1 MPQDNLTKQ
10 FQEQLRQMRKGSGI
24 TNVTPSPPTSITQQ
38 PSMMNQQGQRLSDV
52 IGGGQQPSW
61 GVQPDE
67 SGNLLT
73 ATAKG
78 LWTAAETTL
87 FGVPRLFLPESAK
100 EWLEPKSFGERAAVG
115 VGGAAGFL
123 FPMRWGAAALSKGV
137 QVFAK
142 HGVKRFAGRY
152 VDDSIKLMEKDKDFV
167 KWIEKKIAR
176 GEIEEATVT
185 DFMKRILS
193 EPKSNILALGTK
205 EGQAL
210 MARGVK
216 DKTSFVKSFQEN
228 TPKILMEKLDEA
240 GFRGLNAQ
248 KIVDTLGDDI
258 LKKIGS
264 VSTDTS
270 KVFKF
275 PMTRLH
281 QVIGGWTG
289 NGRLG
294 NIAAHAVEESILF
307 AAIETPMAAIRAQ
320 ADDQMDEFSLKGTL
334 AHAFILGSALGIIRP
349 AVKGFGEGGKDQP
362 IFRTALSRITNT
374 VKNRR
379 KWRNYELEVDKTRGI
394 GAEIVEADRARFID
408 EVKLV
413 WGNNKDIFKDVRKIK
428 RKSKEAAIDKDYGIP
443 LKKKGDLDELMGT
456 VEGRAQ
462 LKRVMMDTEKAFFD
476 NWYPKFL
483 KEIPQD
489 LWESS
494 PRMMLGALAF
504 NYETYME
511 WFDKGYPLEDIIFH
525 TALGMFMTKRGKAL
539 EYTSGGKLK
548 TLYKER
554 PYVYSDDL
562 KKTDRYLQALGSN
575 LDASLYRAVFNETEM
590 IKRGFSDVDPNSKDM
605 QELKAIAERHGIIL
619 DRFVGTDDA
628 GNNIE
633 RTKKA
638 GKTGLKV
645 EDPATGK
652 KVAEERQVDFDDDV
666 YSAFAGV
673 VKKNFLSKATETE
686 QDVLETWEINESTLR
701 KIKKDLREYQ
711 FDGLK
716 EFAVEKGKAGITK
729 GTDVLDVVL
738 GSAETSAVAY
748 RDIIQR
754 AVIDMYN
761 EVLRL
766 ESPDTWKPIEY
777 DWSTEETKLVLRP
790 FSMSSKINTPSWAYS
805 RAMLGEDSN
814 LFLLLRPFVQFRGKP
829 IDLSQEMVDKVYGT
843 WSEGRRDQS
852 KTAIMD
858 KYHREV
864 NELIFGESLEQIPME
879 RWLLAGDSMIQ
890 NWTSLVLNRR
900 SIRKHWRVLEDL
912 SPDAKNELGLF
923 TDTQYGEVKQL
934 ISKVFEEG
942 GYLANSIEMV
952 SGRGKKLDYSKDTAS
967 DYNFLKSLLKVLQG
981 DVKRAQTGWIGGESP
996 PPKKAFRNDI
1006 TKLKNILTDKMP
1018 LLTMSTRDSAE
1029 RIAKDT
1035 LIDQLYEYTVDK
1047 TLGLVTKADGRYL
1060 DSTDRAKIRVL
1071 QHSGILSPKF
1081 DMMDISGFVN
1091 DFGKLFTHFQN
1102 KHPKKAAEMDDMAD
1116 FMRYLS
1122 AKDSNVLIDLVG
1134 EVNDFRFFSELT
1146 AAAKSQGQSVA
1157 EFSKTLMDNFQKHI
1171 EPYTRGSDGNGF
1183 IQVGKYRATV
1193 DPGYLGQLVSRLD
1206 LLNQDVARV
1215 SHKELMNDIIPNIG
1229 KKWTA
1234 DKDIDNNINALL
1246 TKVFNTVHSNPSRAG
1261 VATQILARAGIYNK
1275 SERFWTWDE
1284 YTKEPEKLQ
1293 DIIKNI
1299 EAQLNLDF
1307 QVFKTTADLEKI
1319 HHRDRLDNE
1328 SVYPADKPVTMNLS
1342 GFVKKYRI
1350 SNLSGSS
1357 GKTLSRVLRDT
1368 PKVMKNAWSFYKHL
1382 KKEGAVLTHN
1392 KNQYTS
1398 EQWMDNPK
1406 LNDAHYDFL
1415 LDSISIYN
1423 QLRNA
1428 KTRRLITVTHGQKN
1442 PRWEEFTYQD
1452 NEVFKAIED
1461 ILGELTLINTA
1472 GYKRKVDGRISTFDI
1487 RRGNVDPA
1495 FEADFYNSLGSQ
1507 PAAFRKGA
1515 ATPRDMIE
1523 DIGSAHLNQPFI
1535 VAYISTLGN
1544 GIGIPI
1550 GSMSSRSQRKTY
1562 AMNNLAQK
1570 FVDVY
1575 SKVRKDLPTEA
1586 KTEFDD
1592 FIKKVLIDTKA
1603 VEGKPMNLKS
1613 DGWEYGNIAS
1623 YSKMSRDFTV
1633 MLTNTVGDRV
1643 MGKEFWDA
1651 AKGDNWGNSE
1661 GLAKKQLRY
1670 MKILFNRSAKR
1681 LDKKHITD
1689 LIDVLEKPEMEF
1701 IDNSIRGD
1709 QKGSIKKELYRLTK
1723 EGTRTHYIEDES
1735 VIDGGEL
1742 PNASSLFRKLNNQIM
1757 AEEAEMHKTD
1767 KGFKL
1772 NDMQDPKSFP
1782 GGIKDGNMFDSI
1794 NIVSKE
1800 YMRVIRF
1807 LSGISNN
1814 DIETVKPIGGLG
1826 SSKDAVWID
1835 KTVWI
1840 TDAAWEP
1847 YFKNNKVD
1855 MVKMGSSVKM
1865 AGEKHMGVKD
1875 ANGRYPKAIYLD
1887 ETDSNN
1893 NLVYENMEA
1902 VMGATIGKDKV
1913 INLPMETFGI
1923 SSFVKSSK
1931 NATIPIQ
1938 LGNDLTTEALN
1949 SSFFDWM
1956 FRANLRSFI
1965 EESGKSYGAGDIA
1978 SIGSKLRYEDIETSS
1993 DQLSLLDM
2001 WIQEG
2006 LDPTYYVFKRSVK
2019 NAVKRQL
2026 LDRRGVFTP
2035 TNPHGSQSNMVP
2047 TWADYG
2053 AVNSLRFTTFRSRE
2067 IDGSIQRDIWTYGQ
2081 IEIDNV
2087 NRGKL
2092 VNQERI
2098 RFIEH
2103 NNAAKDNI
2111 VNTKG
2116 LGSKEIETLLD
2127 GKKTV
2132 TIGELHD
2139 ALTEYNKKLDG
2150 KSYEVAIVA
2159 HRTPTTRASDKVIV
2173 GLKGFDL
2180 TGNSV
2185 RINHADAWIRL
2196 EADHDLDKLN
2206 YWWDTP
2212 SDILNHW
2219 DKISGQVDSISGVQ
2233 TRRTVEGLKLSDGES
2248 LIRYNRSERDSQ
2260 FHRGTVVKSRRMVQF
2275 LKNYRNARFADVDG
2289 FSMKLQQGAGRLS
2302 IAGDKQV
2309 EAVEKQIAEDIQRVV
2324 DAQGRGM
2331 DDQIF
2336 NDGWMDRI
2344 LFGDGTDKY
2353 PGLILKQSYDA
2364 NKKIYMGELPL
2375 SGLEKD
2381 IVKLVLRPY
2390 QRLLQLQT
2398 SVYENGESKK
2408 VDYDSLID
2416 YVQIY
2421 RKQMDNLNKHIY
2433 YNLINGKTPSGKSYD
2448 KTRIDGIFKR
2458 NKEFVDPFNLD
2469 DAKFGETREGIDIL
2483 ESNRT
2488 MIAGDRML
2496 GVVGSHDRLRMPKI
2510 DYETQVATDDIM
2522 MDLLTG
2528 NLKDVTSATKMI
2540 YEQYKSDVKK
2550 ISALNSIDYR
2560 IRRYRDNAHTAFKN
2574 GSTGLYNYW
2583 HDRAGSL
2590 ESFRNDLQTQI
2601 MSSSKTQRVIR
2612 NRIRSQIKTQLL
2624 SGKTWT
2630 AYNGKEYNLSSQK
2643 MRQREI
2649 SIGNLSKTIER
2660 SIWDYRNKKLGVT
2673 VRGVNGDDYLQTLV
2687 TYNVLSNITGA
2698 GLNPELVGIDKARE
2712 WETDR
2717 ADMRRNYGK
2726 QFRDYRNGR
2735 VDAGK
2740 DIDDI
2745 MNEAL
2750 ADMEGFYHKW
2760 DAESPGLGKY
2770 FVFSVMTPQ
2779 MDATTVTYHKGY
2791 LMPGFKQTSS
2801 QAKFVNLGLRF
2812 FSRIDS
2818 DMARQAIRMIGKPI
2832 SEQLAY
2838 FRNGSLSA
2846 PMLGENFMTE
2856 ANIRKRNPVDFDV
2869 NEGGSPLI
2877 EYGSDTTKK
2886 EMMNKMM
2893 AHSDQDYYKVLD
2905 SKELDFTNM
2914 NENML
2919 RTIGLSGDV
2928 ALDYIAFRA
2937 PALGMEMIGDIRL
2950 IADMS
2955 FIPSNAIT
2963 RSGSVVPIGDFNAYM
2978 RHKRNQAFMFF
2989 GDMSNQKNIFTA
3001 QKTVVGS
3008 DVYGTPEYDK
3018 TARDYMKT
3026 QSERWLNESEPKKE
3040 GWKC

>member
-24 TNVTPSPPTSITQQ
+24 TNVTPSPPTSMTQQ
-38 PSMMNQQGQRLSDV
+38 PSMMQQQGQRLSDV
-52 IGGGQQPSW
+52 VGGEQPSW
-61 GVQPDE
+61 AVQPDE
-67 SGNLLT
+67 SGNILT
-73 ATAKG
+73 ALGKG
-78 LWTAAETTL
+78 AWTAFETTT
-87 FGVPRLFLPESAK
+87 FGIPRLFMSDEMK
-100 EWLEPKSFGERAAVG
+100 EMMEPKSFIERMGAG
-115 VGGAAGFL
+115 IGGAAGFL
-123 FPMRWGAAALSKGV
+123 LPMRWGHAALSAGV
-137 QVFAK
+137 KTFAK
-142 HGVKRFAGRY
+142 HGTKKFAKSY
-152 VDDSIKLMEKDKDFV
+152 VDESVKLMQKDKDFV
-167 KWIEKKIAR
+167 RWIEKKMSR
-176 GEIEEATVT
+176 GEIEDATVV
-185 DFMKRILS
+185 DFMKRILA
-193 EPKSNILALGTK
+193 EPKSKLLALGTK

-216 DKTSFVKSFQEN
+216 DKTSFIKSFQEN

-240 GFRGLNAQ
+240 GFRGVNAQ

-258 LKKIGS
+258 MKRIGS

-281 QVIGGWTG
+281 QVLGGWTG

-294 NIAAHAVEESILF
+294 NIAAHAVEEVILF
-307 AAIETPMAAIRAQ
+307 SAIETPMAYIRAQ
-320 ADDQMDEFSLKGTL
+320 ADDQMDEFSLSGTL
-334 AHAFILGSALGIIRP
+334 GHAFILGSALGLIRP
-349 AVKGFGEGGKDQP
+349 VVKGFGEGGKDQP
-362 IFRTALSRITNT
+362 IFRTALSRITQT
-374 VKNRR
+374 VRNRR
-379 KWRNYELEVDKTRGI
+379 KWRDYELEVDKTRGV
-394 GAEIVEADRARFID
+394 GAEIVEADRARFRD

-413 WGNNKDIFKDVRKIK
+413 WDNNKDIFRDVRRIK

-443 LKKKGDLDELMGT
+443 LKNKKQIDELMDSP
-456 VEGRAQ
+456 EGRAQ

-476 NWYPKFL
+476 NWYPNFL
-483 KEIPQD
+483 REIPQD

-511 WFDKGYPLEDIIFH
+511 WLDKGYPLGDIIFH

-562 KKTDRYLQALGSN
+562 RKTDRYLQALGSN
-575 LDASLYRAVFNETEM
+575 LDASLYRAVFNEHEM
-590 IKRGFSDVDPNSKDM
+590 IRRGFSDVDPNSRDM

-619 DRFVGTDDA
+619 DRFVGTDEA

-633 RTKKA
+633 RTKKP
-638 GKTGLKV
+638 GK
-645 EDPATGK
+645 TGK
-652 KVAEERQVDFDDDV
+652 KVKDPETDKEVAEEKQVDFDDDV
-666 YSAFAGV
+666 YSAFAGI
-673 VKKNFLSKATETE
+673 VKKNFLSKASEAE
-686 QDVLETWEINESTLR
+686 QDVLEAWEVNESTLR

-738 GSAETSAVAY
+738 GSAESSAVQY

-766 ESPDTWKPIEY
+766 ENPEGWKPIEY
-777 DWSTEETKLVLRP
+777 QWGSEETKLILRP
-790 FSMSSKINTPSWAYS
+790 FNMSSKLNLPSWAYS

-814 LFLLLRPFVQFRGKP
+814 LFLLLRPFVQFRGTP
-829 IDLSQEMVDKVYGT
+829 IDLTQEMVNNVYGT
-843 WSEGRRDQS
+843 WSKGRRDPS

-864 NELIFGESLEQIPME
+864 NELVFGESLETIPME

-890 NWTSLVLNRR
+890 DWTSLVLNRR
-900 SIRKHWRVLEDL
+900 SIRKHWRILEDL
-912 SPDAKNELGLF
+912 SPGAKNELKLF
-923 TDTQYGEVKQL
+923 EPKQYEEIKQL
-934 ISKVFEEG
+934 ITKVFDEG

-952 SGRGKKLDYSKDTAS
+952 SGQGKKLDYSKDTAS
-967 DYNFLKSLLKVLQG
+967 DYNFLRGLLRVLQG
-981 DVKRAQTGWIGGESP
+981 DVKRPQAGWIGGEAP
-996 PPKKAFRNDI
+996 PAKETFRNDVVR
-1006 TKLKNILTDKMP
+1006 LKNLLTDKMP
-1018 LLTMSTRDSAE
+1018 LLTMSTRDSSE
-1029 RIAKDT
+1029 RIAKET

-1060 DSTDRAKIRVL
+1060 DSIDRAKIRLL
-1071 QHSGILSPKF
+1071 QQTGILSPKF
-1081 DMMDISGFVN
+1081 DMMDISGFID
-1091 DFGKLFTHFQN
+1091 DFGKLFSHFQN
-1102 KHPKKAAEMDDMAD
+1102 KHPNKAKDMDDLAD

-1122 AKDSNVLIDLVG
+1122 AKDSNVLIDLVS
-1134 EVNDFRFFSELT
+1134 EVNDFKFFTELT
-1146 AAAKSQGQSVA
+1146 AAAKTQGLSVA
-1157 EFSKTLMDNFQKHI
+1157 EFSQTLMDNFRKHI
-1171 EPYTRGSDGNGF
+1171 EPYIRGSDGNGF
-1183 IQVGKYRATV
+1183 IQVGRYRATV
-1193 DPGYLGQLVSRLD
+1193 DPGSLGKLVAQLD
-1206 LLNQDVARV
+1206 LLNNNVARV
-1215 SHKELMNDIIPNIG
+1215 SHKELLNDIIPNIG
-1229 KKWTA
+1229 KRWTA
-1234 DKDIDNNINALL
+1234 DKDIDNNINSLL
-1246 TKVFNTVHSNPSRAG
+1246 TKVINTIYLNPSRAG
-1261 VATQILARAGIYNK
+1261 VATQILARAGVYNK

-1284 YTKEPEKLQ
+1284 YTKEPQKLQ

-1299 EAQLNLDF
+1299 QAQLNLEF

-1328 SVYPADKPVTMNLS
+1328 SMYPVDKPVTMNLDE
-1342 GFVKKYRI
+1342 FVKKYKI
-1350 SNLSGSS
+1350 KNLTGYT
-1357 GKTLSRVLRDT
+1357 GKTLSRALRDT
-1368 PKVMKNAWSFYKHL
+1368 PKAMKNAWNFYKHL
-1382 KKEGAVLTHN
+1382 KEQGAVLTHN

-1398 EQWMDNPK
+1398 EQWLDNSK
-1406 LNDAHYDFL
+1406 LNDVHYDFV

-1428 KTRRLITVTHGQKN
+1428 KTRRLISVTHGGDT
-1442 PRWEEFTYQD
+1442 PVRWEEFTYQD
-1452 NEVFKAIED
+1452 NAVFKAIED
-1461 ILGELTLINTA
+1461 ILYELTLINTS
-1472 GYKRKVDGRISTFDI
+1472 GYKRKVDGRLGTFDI
-1487 RRGNVDPA
+1487 RRGNVDPS
-1495 FEADFYNSLGSQ
+1495 FESDFLASVGSV
-1507 PAAFRKGA
+1507 PASFRRGA
-1515 ATPRDMIE
+1515 ATPRDIME
-1523 DIGSAHLNQPFI
+1523 DVGSPHLNQPFI

-1550 GSMSSRSQRKTY
+1550 GSTSSRNQRKTP
-1562 AMNNLAQK
+1562 AMNNLVKQ
-1570 FVDVY
+1570 FVSVY
-1575 SKVRKDLPTEA
+1575 RKVRKDLPTEA
-1586 KTEFDD
+1586 QTEFDD
-1592 FIKKVLIDTKA
+1592 FIKKSLIDTKA
-1603 VEGKPMNLKS
+1603 VEGKPMNLGS
-1613 DGWEYGNIAS
+1613 DGWEYGNIVS

-1670 MKILFNRSAKR
+1670 MKILFNRSAKK
-1681 LDKKHITD
+1681 LDNKHIND
-1689 LIDVLEKPEMEF
+1689 LIDVLEKKEMSF
-1701 IDNSIRGD
+1701 ISDSIRGD
-1709 QKGSIKKELYRLTK
+1709 QAGSLKKKLYQLSKKGTK
-1723 EGTRTHYIEDES
+1723 THYIEDEA
-1735 VIDGGEL
+1735 VLEGGDL
-1742 PNASSLFRKLNNQIM
+1742 PNASSLFRKLHKQIM
-1757 AEEAEMHKTD
+1757 AEEAAAGEKLGTL
-1767 KGFKL
+1767 GL
-1772 NDMQDPKSFP
+1772 NDMIDSKSFP
-1782 GGIKDGNMFDSI
+1782 GGIKDASMFDSI

-1807 LSGISNN
+1807 LAGISSN
-1814 DIETVKPIGGLG
+1814 DIETVKPVGGLG

-1847 YFKNNKVD
+1847 YFKTNKVD

-1875 ANGRYPKAIYLD
+1875 ESGRYKKAIYLD
-1887 ETDSNN
+1887 ETDANGE
-1893 NLVYENMEA
+1893 LIYKNMEA
-1902 VMGATIGKDKV
+1902 VMGAKFDADKTIY
-1913 INLPMETFGI
+1913 LPMETFGI

-1938 LGNDLTTEALN
+1938 LANDLTTESLN

-1956 FRANLRSFI
+1956 FRSNLRNFI
-1965 EESGKSYGAGDIA
+1965 QESGTTFGAGDIA
-1978 SIGSKLRYEDIETSS
+1978 SIGSKLKYENLDTSS

-2006 LDPTYYVFKRSVK
+2006 LDPSYYVFKRSVK
-2019 NAVKRQL
+2019 NAVKQQL

-2035 TNPHGSQSNMVP
+2035 TNPHGSQSNMIP
-2047 TWADYG
+2047 TWSDYG
-2053 AVNSLRFTTFRSRE
+2053 ASGSLRFTTFRNRE
-2067 IDGSIQRDIWTYGQ
+2067 VDGSIKRDIWTYGQ

-2087 NRGKL
+2087 NKGKL

-2103 NNAAKDNI
+2103 NNADKDNI
-2111 VNTKG
+2111 VNIKG
-2116 LGSKEIETLLD
+2116 VGSKEIETLLD

-2132 TIGELHD
+2132 TLVELHN
-2139 ALTEYNKKLDG
+2139 ALTDYNKTLDG

-2159 HRTPTTRASDKVIV
+2159 HRTPTTRSSDKVIV

-2212 SDILNHW
+2212 SDILRYW
-2219 DKISGQVDSISGVQ
+2219 DKVSGDVDSISGVQ
-2233 TRRTVEGLKLSDGES
+2233 TRRTVEGLKLSDGDS

-2260 FHRGTVVKSRRMVQF
+2260 FHRGTVVKSRRVVQF
-2275 LKNYRNARFADVDG
+2275 LKNYRNARFADVNG

-2309 EAVEKQIAEDIQRVV
+2309 QAVEKQIAEDIQRVV

-2336 NDGWMDRI
+2336 NDGWFDRI
-2344 LFGDGTDKY
+2344 LFGDGTNKY
-2353 PGLILKQSYDA
+2353 PGLIVKQSFEQK
-2364 NKKIYMGELPL
+2364 NKQYIGEQSL
-2375 SGLEKD
+2375 SELEKD
-2381 IVKLVLRPY
+2381 IVKMVLRPY

-2398 SVYENGESKK
+2398 NIYENGESKK

-2433 YNLINGKTPSGKSYD
+2433 YNLIKGRTPSGKSYD

-2469 DAKFGETREGIDIL
+2469 DAKFGEAKEGTDIL
-2483 ESNRT
+2483 DRNTS

-2510 DYETQVATDDIM
+2510 DYESQVATDEIM

-2528 NLKDVTSATKMI
+2528 NLKDVSAATEMI
-2540 YEQYKSDVKK
+2540 YNQFKSDARR

-2560 IRRYRDNAHTAFKN
+2560 IRRYRDNAHRGFKN
-2574 GSTGLYNYW
+2574 GEHNLYNYW
-2583 HDRAGSL
+2583 HERAGKL
-2590 ESFRNDLQTQI
+2590 ERFRNDLQISI
-2601 MSSSKTQRVIR
+2601 MSSSKTQRAIR

-2630 AYNGKEYNLSSQK
+2630 AYNGKEYNLSGKNMSE
-2643 MRQREI
+2643 RQRKIEK
-2649 SIGNLSKTIER
+2649 LSGIIER
-2660 SIWDYRNKKLGVT
+2660 SIWDYKNNKLGVT
-2673 VRGVNGDDYLQTLV
+2673 VRGINGDDYLQTLV

-2698 GLNPELVGIDKARE
+2698 GLNPELVGIDKSRE
-2712 WETDR
+2712 WEIDR
-2717 ADMRRNYGK
+2717 ADMRRNYTK
-2726 QFRDYRNGR
+2726 EFRDYRDGR
-2735 VDAGK
+2735 KDAGR

-2750 ADMEGFYHKW
+2750 WDMEQYYHKW
-2760 DAESPGLGKY
+2760 DAESPGLGRY

-2838 FRNGSLSA
+2838 FRNGSVSN

-2856 ANIRKRNPVDFDV
+2856 ANIRKSNPVDFES
-2869 NEGGSPLI
+2869 NEGGSPLTN
-2877 EYGSDTTKK
+2877 YSDMTRK
-2886 EMMNKMM
+2886 EMMHHMM
-2893 AHSDQDYYKVLD
+2893 AHSDKSYKDLLD
-2905 SKELDFTNM
+2905 NKELDFTNM
-2914 NENML
+2914 NEGVL
-2919 RTIGLSGDV
+2919 RTIGLTGDI

-2937 PALGMEMIGDIRL
+2937 PALGSEMIGDIRL

-2955 FIPSNAIT
+2955 YIPSNAIT

-2989 GDMSNQKNIFTA
+2989 GDMSNQKNIFTK
-3001 QKTVVGS
+3001 QKTVVGY
-3008 DVYGTPEYDK
+3008 DGFGTPEYDK
-3018 TARDYMKT
+3018 SSRVDMKK
-3026 QSERWLNESEPKKE
+3026 QSERWLNESEPTKE

>member
-1 MPQDNLTKQ
+1 
-10 FQEQLRQMRKGSGI
+10 
-24 TNVTPSPPTSITQQ
+24 
-38 PSMMNQQGQRLSDV
+38 
-52 IGGGQQPSW
+52 
-61 GVQPDE
+61 
-67 SGNLLT
+67 
-73 ATAKG
+73 
-78 LWTAAETTL
+78 
-87 FGVPRLFLPESAK
+87 
-100 EWLEPKSFGERAAVG
+100 
-115 VGGAAGFL
+115 
-123 FPMRWGAAALSKGV
+123 
-137 QVFAK
+137 
-142 HGVKRFAGRY
+142 
-152 VDDSIKLMEKDKDFV
+152 
-167 KWIEKKIAR
+167 
-176 GEIEEATVT
+176 
-185 DFMKRILS
+185 
-193 EPKSNILALGTK
+193 
-205 EGQAL
+205 
-210 MARGVK
+210 
-216 DKTSFVKSFQEN
+216 
-228 TPKILMEKLDEA
+228 
-240 GFRGLNAQ
+240 
-248 KIVDTLGDDI
+248 
-258 LKKIGS
+258 
-264 VSTDTS
+264 
-270 KVFKF
+270 
-275 PMTRLH
+275 
-281 QVIGGWTG
+281 
-289 NGRLG
+289 
-294 NIAAHAVEESILF
+294 
-307 AAIETPMAAIRAQ
+307 
-320 ADDQMDEFSLKGTL
+320 
-334 AHAFILGSALGIIRP
+334 
-349 AVKGFGEGGKDQP
+349 
-362 IFRTALSRITNT
+362 
-374 VKNRR
+374 
-379 KWRNYELEVDKTRGI
+379 
-394 GAEIVEADRARFID
+394 
-408 EVKLV
+408 
-413 WGNNKDIFKDVRKIK
+413 
-428 RKSKEAAIDKDYGIP
+428 
-443 LKKKGDLDELMGT
+443 
-456 VEGRAQ
+456 
-462 LKRVMMDTEKAFFD
+462 
-476 NWYPKFL
+476 
-483 KEIPQD
+483 
-489 LWESS
+489 
-494 PRMMLGALAF
+494 
-504 NYETYME
+504 
-511 WFDKGYPLEDIIFH
+511 
-525 TALGMFMTKRGKAL
+525 
-539 EYTSGGKLK
+539 
-548 TLYKER
+548 
-554 PYVYSDDL
+554 
-562 KKTDRYLQALGSN
+562 
-575 LDASLYRAVFNETEM
+575 
-590 IKRGFSDVDPNSKDM
+590 
-605 QELKAIAERHGIIL
+605 
-619 DRFVGTDDA
+619 
-628 GNNIE
+628 
-633 RTKKA
+633 
-638 GKTGLKV
+638 
-645 EDPATGK
+645 
-652 KVAEERQVDFDDDV
+652 
-666 YSAFAGV
+666 
-673 VKKNFLSKATETE
+673 
-686 QDVLETWEINESTLR
+686 
-701 KIKKDLREYQ
+701 
-711 FDGLK
+711 
-716 EFAVEKGKAGITK
+716 
-729 GTDVLDVVL
+729 
-738 GSAETSAVAY
+738 
-748 RDIIQR
+748 
-754 AVIDMYN
+754 
-761 EVLRL
+761 
-766 ESPDTWKPIEY
+766 
-777 DWSTEETKLVLRP
+777 
-790 FSMSSKINTPSWAYS
+790 
-805 RAMLGEDSN
+805 
-814 LFLLLRPFVQFRGKP
+814 
-829 IDLSQEMVDKVYGT
+829 
-843 WSEGRRDQS
+843 
-852 KTAIMD
+852 
-858 KYHREV
+858 
-864 NELIFGESLEQIPME
+864 
-879 RWLLAGDSMIQ
+879 
-890 NWTSLVLNRR
+890 
-900 SIRKHWRVLEDL
+900 
-912 SPDAKNELGLF
+912 
-923 TDTQYGEVKQL
+923 
-934 ISKVFEEG
+934 
-942 GYLANSIEMV
+942 
-952 SGRGKKLDYSKDTAS
+952 
-967 DYNFLKSLLKVLQG
+967 
-981 DVKRAQTGWIGGESP
+981 
-996 PPKKAFRNDI
+996 
-1006 TKLKNILTDKMP
+1006 
-1018 LLTMSTRDSAE
+1018 
-1029 RIAKDT
+1029 
-1035 LIDQLYEYTVDK
+1035 
-1047 TLGLVTKADGRYL
+1047 
-1060 DSTDRAKIRVL
+1060 
-1071 QHSGILSPKF
+1071 
-1081 DMMDISGFVN
+1081 
-1091 DFGKLFTHFQN
+1091 
-1102 KHPKKAAEMDDMAD
+1102 
-1116 FMRYLS
+1116 
-1122 AKDSNVLIDLVG
+1122 
-1134 EVNDFRFFSELT
+1134 
-1146 AAAKSQGQSVA
+1146 
-1157 EFSKTLMDNFQKHI
+1157 
-1171 EPYTRGSDGNGF
+1171 
-1183 IQVGKYRATV
+1183 
-1193 DPGYLGQLVSRLD
+1193 
-1206 LLNQDVARV
+1206 
-1215 SHKELMNDIIPNIG
+1215 
-1229 KKWTA
+1229 
-1234 DKDIDNNINALL
+1234 
-1246 TKVFNTVHSNPSRAG
+1246 
-1261 VATQILARAGIYNK
+1261 
-1275 SERFWTWDE
+1275 
-1284 YTKEPEKLQ
+1284 
-1293 DIIKNI
+1293 
-1299 EAQLNLDF
+1299 
-1307 QVFKTTADLEKI
+1307 
-1319 HHRDRLDNE
+1319 
-1328 SVYPADKPVTMNLS
+1328 
-1342 GFVKKYRI
+1342 
-1350 SNLSGSS
+1350 
-1357 GKTLSRVLRDT
+1357 
-1368 PKVMKNAWSFYKHL
+1368 
-1382 KKEGAVLTHN
+1382 
-1392 KNQYTS
+1392 
-1398 EQWMDNPK
+1398 
-1406 LNDAHYDFL
+1406 
-1415 LDSISIYN
+1415 
-1423 QLRNA
+1423 
-1428 KTRRLITVTHGQKN
+1428 
-1442 PRWEEFTYQD
+1442 
-1452 NEVFKAIED
+1452 
-1461 ILGELTLINTA
+1461 
-1472 GYKRKVDGRISTFDI
+1472 
-1487 RRGNVDPA
+1487 
-1495 FEADFYNSLGSQ
+1495 
-1507 PAAFRKGA
+1507 
-1515 ATPRDMIE
+1515 
-1523 DIGSAHLNQPFI
+1523 
-1535 VAYISTLGN
+1535 
-1544 GIGIPI
+1544 
-1550 GSMSSRSQRKTY
+1550 
-1562 AMNNLAQK
+1562 
-1570 FVDVY
+1570 
-1575 SKVRKDLPTEA
+1575 
-1586 KTEFDD
+1586 
-1592 FIKKVLIDTKA
+1592 
-1603 VEGKPMNLKS
+1603 
-1613 DGWEYGNIAS
+1613 
-1623 YSKMSRDFTV
+1623 
-1633 MLTNTVGDRV
+1633 
-1643 MGKEFWDA
+1643 
-1651 AKGDNWGNSE
+1651 
-1661 GLAKKQLRY
+1661 
-1670 MKILFNRSAKR
+1670 
-1681 LDKKHITD
+1681 
-1689 LIDVLEKPEMEF
+1689 
-1701 IDNSIRGD
+1701 
-1709 QKGSIKKELYRLTK
+1709 
-1723 EGTRTHYIEDES
+1723 
-1735 VIDGGEL
+1735 
-1742 PNASSLFRKLNNQIM
+1742 
-1757 AEEAEMHKTD
+1757 
-1767 KGFKL
+1767 
-1772 NDMQDPKSFP
+1772 
-1782 GGIKDGNMFDSI
+1782 
-1794 NIVSKE
+1794 
-1800 YMRVIRF
+1800 
-1807 LSGISNN
+1807 
-1814 DIETVKPIGGLG
+1814 
-1826 SSKDAVWID
+1826 
-1835 KTVWI
+1835 
-1840 TDAAWEP
+1840 
-1847 YFKNNKVD
+1847 
-1855 MVKMGSSVKM
+1855 
-1865 AGEKHMGVKD
+1865 
-1875 ANGRYPKAIYLD
+1875 
-1887 ETDSNN
+1887 
-1893 NLVYENMEA
+1893 
-1902 VMGATIGKDKV
+1902 MGATIGKDKV